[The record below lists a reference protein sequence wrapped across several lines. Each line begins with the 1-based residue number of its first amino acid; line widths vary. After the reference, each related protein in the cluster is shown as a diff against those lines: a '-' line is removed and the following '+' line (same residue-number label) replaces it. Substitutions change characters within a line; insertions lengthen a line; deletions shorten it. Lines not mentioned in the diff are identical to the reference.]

1 MKKVLA
7 LMLAVLMLGSIAVGC
22 KNDDP
27 VPDTDSSTPSS
38 EDTAQGDSE
47 LSGTIKFIHHRTDR
61 QEDGT
66 MDKLAAEFNKIH
78 PDVKI
83 EFQAITDYATEIQT
97 MMTSDNYGDVIMTP
111 QSVKQ
116 EELADFFVPLGDKS
130 DMSEKY
136 YWVDGFE
143 LDGKIYAL
151 GHGGTASGIL
161 YNKDVWKNAGITDL
175 PESPAEFIDCL
186 KKIADKGEAIP
197 YYTNYKD
204 SWTISQW
211 QSLVVS
217 ASGDANYEN
226 RLLTEEEDLFYEGS
240 AYDAVYGMLYD
251 IYSDD
256 SLHESDPSTTDWE
269 GSKTAFAEGNIGAMV
284 LGSWAI
290 SQFQEAA
297 ENIGVDPAVVG
308 YMPFP
313 NKVDGEIYS
322 VSANDYA
329 MSVNK
334 NSKNIE
340 AAKAFLFWFCE
351 ESGFAEKEGLISV
364 VKGNPMPEVLSSFDE
379 LKVKLIVA
387 EPAPEELTGKFDKI
401 AKDSEVDPWGDAA
414 NNFKFKL
421 AEAAFGKK
429 GRDEYNKI
437 TADVNKEW
445 NKARDSVLGND

>member
-1 MKKVLA
+1 MKRTLA
-7 LMLAVLMLGSIAVGC
+7 LILAVLMLGLVAVGC
-22 KNDDP
+22 KEKP
-27 VPDTDSSTPSS
+27 SPPGGDSSTS
-38 EDTAQGDSE
+38 EPDTSADEESK

-83 EFQAITDYATEIQT
+83 EFQAITDYGNEIQT
-97 MMTSDNYGDVIMTP
+97 IMKNDDYGDVIMTP

-116 EELADFFVPLGDKS
+116 EELADFFVPLGDKAE
-130 DMSEKY
+130 MSEKY

-143 LDGKIYAL
+143 LDGKIYGL

-161 YNKDVWKNAGITDL
+161 YNKEVWEKAGITAL
-175 PESPAEFIDCL
+175 PETPAQFIDCL
-186 KKIADKGEAIP
+186 KEIAKIETAIP

-204 SWTISQW
+204 SWTIAQW

-226 RLLTEEEDLFYEGS
+226 RLLAEKEDLFYDGS

-256 SLHESDPSTTDWE
+256 DLHESDPSTTDWE
-269 GSKTAFAEGNIGAMV
+269 GSKTAFAQGKIGAMV

-290 SQFQEAA
+290 AQFEQAA
-297 ENIGVDPAVVG
+297 EQVGVDPAVVG

-313 NKVDGEIYS
+313 NKVDGDIYS
-322 VSANDYA
+322 VSANDYG
-329 MSVNK
+329 MSINK

-364 VKGNPMPEVLSSFDE
+364 VKGKPMPELLSSFDE
-379 LKVKLIVA
+379 LNVKLIVA
-387 EPAPEELTGKFDKI
+387 EPAPEELIGMFDKI
-401 AKDSEVDPWGDAA
+401 AKESEVDPWGDAA

-437 TADVNKEW
+437 TADVNEKW
-445 NKARDSVLGND
+445 KTTRDKILGND